1 MSNLTVKE
9 LKMMIKKHKMTGAKC
24 KPYSKL
30 KKAQL
35 IEHAKELGLIKT
47 PKGETPEEKRINK
60 NIDSL
65 MKIRDLVDKQELK
78 TKRGKN
84 KKASVLRRIQ
94 RVKESIED
102 GEVQPKVD
110 SFIMKLKKDTDKL
123 LTMM

>member
-1 MSNLTVKE
+1 MSDLTVKK
-9 LKMMIKKHKMTGAKC
+9 LKLMIKKHKMTGAKC

-30 KKAQL
+30 NKQQL
-35 IEHAKELGLIKT
+35 IEHAKELGLINIR
-47 PKGETPEEKRINK
+47 KGETPEEKRINE

-65 MKIRDLVDKQELK
+65 MKIRDIVDKQEPA
-78 TKRGKN
+78 TKKGKN

-110 SFIMKLKKDTDKL
+110 AFIAKLKKDADKL
-123 LTMM
+123 ISMM